1 MSADDFEKAV
11 EENKL
16 DDFFSQKNERHKST
30 FAKKD

>member
-1 MSADDFEKAV
+1 MSEDDFDKAV

-30 FAKKD
+30 FAN